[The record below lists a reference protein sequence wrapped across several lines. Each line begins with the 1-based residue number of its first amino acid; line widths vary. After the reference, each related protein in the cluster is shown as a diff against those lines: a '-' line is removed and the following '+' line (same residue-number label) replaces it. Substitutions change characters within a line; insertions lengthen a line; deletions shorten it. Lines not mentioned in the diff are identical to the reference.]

1 MTTMFK
7 ERLQKNNNRDEQ
19 DIAGAY
25 LFLAS
30 ALSVYVTGAVMDV
43 NGGMLIHGCKAEFV
57 SRSTLKPRREV

>member
-1 MTTMFK
+1 MTTMFR

-43 NGGMLIHGCKAEFV
+43 NGGMLIHG
-57 SRSTLKPRREV
+57 